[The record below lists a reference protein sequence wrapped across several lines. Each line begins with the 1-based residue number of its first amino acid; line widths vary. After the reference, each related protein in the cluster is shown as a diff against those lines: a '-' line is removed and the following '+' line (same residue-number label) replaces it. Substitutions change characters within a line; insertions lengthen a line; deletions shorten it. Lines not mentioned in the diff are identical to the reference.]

1 MTDDTSPAVT
11 EEEQLQAIRNA
22 IYAMV
27 NALGAALPRT
37 PEVVAALNALVESDR
52 EST

>member
-1 MTDDTSPAVT
+1 MSEA
-11 EEEQLQAIRNA
+11 EQLQDIRNA

-37 PEVVAALNALVESDR
+37 PDVVNTLEKLVASDIASR
-52 EST
+52 LTT

>member
-1 MTDDTSPAVT
+1 MA
-11 EEEQLQAIRNA
+11 EAEQLQALRNA
-22 IYAMV
+22 VYAMV

-37 PEVVAALNALVESDR
+37 PEVVEALDALVRSDI

>member
-1 MTDDTSPAVT
+1 MTEA
-11 EEEQLQAIRNA
+11 EQLQAIRNA